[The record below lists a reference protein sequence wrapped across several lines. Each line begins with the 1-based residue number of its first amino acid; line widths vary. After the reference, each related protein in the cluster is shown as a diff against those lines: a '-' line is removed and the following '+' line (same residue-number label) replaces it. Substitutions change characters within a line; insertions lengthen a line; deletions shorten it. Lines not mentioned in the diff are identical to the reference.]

1 MMISITNFRL
11 RAILTSKERY
21 LVGLQQLDSA
31 AQQVAIMQAKLE
43 QLEPQLKVAA
53 ENVAIQVTQVQGAFD
68 VAEVQRQNVKKDETL
83 AMEEASNASEI
94 AENCTAIMSD
104 ALPLIQEAE
113 SALNTLSSGDIAILK
128 TFKSPPA
135 AIKIVG
141 EAICI
146 LKEAKPEKVPNP
158 SKYYNSSGRF
168 QSINGFFSQM
178 VRVLSK
184 ITSQHLRN
192 YWAI

>member
-158 SKYYNSSGRF
+158 SKYYN
-168 QSINGFFSQM
+168 
-178 VRVLSK
+178 
-184 ITSQHLRN
+184 
-192 YWAI
+192 